1 MSPQLLPRR
10 SLRFLEAVA
19 TPHGVDSYLEQLD
32 PLLVAGECRAEVVG
46 VERGTEESV
55 TLTLRPNR
63 AWQGFRAGQFVN
75 VTVEID
81 GVRHQRCYSP
91 AGAEGRRRDEKRS
104 MQPVFVPSAGK
115 RLEITVTRHVGGLVS
130 NFLVDHAAPGMV
142 VGLSGGEGDFQLPD
156 PRPESVLLIGGGS
169 GITPLMAILRTLFA
183 EGYEGPIALLYYA
196 PDAERCIYREELER
210 LAAEHPNFQLLR
222 SYTRAPGSGEL
233 DGHLSPTHLPDRDPC
248 FTEAET
254 FACGP
259 PALLDAVRGTWA
271 NGLEHRLH
279 VESFV
284 PPTFVPV
291 GEPGEGAILF
301 SEAGSGSGI
310 EVANSGGSLLEQAEA
325 AGLRPAYGCRMGIC
339 HTCTCRKRSGT
350 HKNLITGE
358 VSSAPDEEIQL
369 CVSAALGD
377 LTVEL

>member
-1 MSPQLLPRR
+1 MSPKLLSRPN
-10 SLRFLEAVA
+10 LRFLEAVA

-32 PLLVAGECRAEVVG
+32 PLLVKGECRAEVVG

-55 TLTLRPNR
+55 TLTLGPNR

-91 AGAEGRRRDEKRS
+91 ACVEGRG
-104 MQPVFVPSAGK
+104 AAI
-115 RLEITVTRHVGGLVS
+115 EITAKRHPEGLVS
-130 NFLVDHAAPGMV
+130 NFLVDHGEPGMV
-142 VGLSGGEGDFQLPD
+142 VGLSAGEGDFRLPS

-183 EGYEGPIALLYYA
+183 EGYAGSIALLYYA
-196 PDAERCIYREELER
+196 PDADRCIYRDELER
-210 LAAEHPNFQLLR
+210 LAAVHPNFQLLR
-222 SYTRAPGSGEL
+222 SYTRAQGAGEL
-233 DGHLSPTHLPDRDPC
+233 DGHFSPLHLPQSNPG
-248 FTEAET
+248 FTQAET

-271 NGLEHRLH
+271 NGIEHRLH
-279 VESFV
+279 VESFA
-284 PPTFVPV
+284 PPTFSPA
-291 GEPGEGAILF
+291 GDPGEGQVRFAD
-301 SEAGSGSGI
+301 SGI
-310 EVANSGGSLLEQAEA
+310 EVANSGASLLEQAEA
-325 AGLRPAYGCRMGIC
+325 AGLRPDYGCRMGIC
-339 HTCTCRKRSGT
+339 HTCTCRKRAGT
-350 HKNLITGE
+350 HKNLVTGE
-358 VSSAPDEEIQL
+358 VSSAPGEEIQL

>member
-1 MSPQLLPRR
+1 MSPKLLPRP

-19 TPHGVDSYLEQLD
+19 TPHSVDSYLEQLD
-32 PLLVAGECRAEVVG
+32 PLLVAGECRAEVVA
-46 VERGTEESV
+46 VDHGTEESV

-91 AGAEGRRRDEKRS
+91 ACAEGR
-104 MQPVFVPSAGK
+104 GGTI
-115 RLEITVTRHVGGLVS
+115 EITTKRHPEGLVS
-130 NFLVDHAAPGMV
+130 NFLVDRAEPGVV
-142 VGLSGGEGDFQLPD
+142 VGLSPAEGDFQLPS
-156 PRPESVLLIGGGS
+156 PRPDSVLLIGGGS
-169 GITPLMAILRTLFA
+169 GITPLMAILRTLLA
-183 EGYEGPIALLYYA
+183 EGYDRPVSLLHYA

-210 LAAEHPNFQLLR
+210 LAAAHPNFQLHR
-222 SYTRAPGSGEL
+222 SYTRAPGAGEL
-233 DGHLSPTHLPDRDPC
+233 DGHFSPTHLPQSDPD
-248 FTEAET
+248 FSDAET

-284 PPTFVPV
+284 PPTFVPA
-291 GEPGEGAILF
+291 GEPGQGQVLF
-301 SEAGSGSGI
+301 SEAGADSGV
-310 EVANSGGSLLEQAEA
+310 EVTNSGASLLEQAEA
-325 AGLRPAYGCRMGIC
+325 AGLSPEYGCRMGIC

>member
-19 TPHGVDSYLEQLD
+19 TPHGVDSYLEQID
-32 PLLVAGECRAEVVG
+32 PLLVGGECRAEVVG
-46 VERGTEESV
+46 VERGTEDSA
-55 TLTLRPNR
+55 TLTLHPNR

-75 VTVEID
+75 VAIEID
-81 GVRHQRCYSP
+81 GVRHHRCYSP
-91 AGAEGRRRDEKRS
+91 ACAEHRRRDDFPPYRGT
-104 MQPVFVPSAGK
+104 FGPSAI
-115 RLEITVTRHVGGLVS
+115 EITVKRHPEGLVS
-130 NFLVDHAAPGMV
+130 NFLVERAEPGMV
-142 VGLSGGEGDFQLPD
+142 VGLSGGEGDFQLPER
-156 PRPESVLLIGGGS
+156 RPESALLIGGGS

-183 EGYEGPIALLYYA
+183 EDYESPVALLYYA
-196 PDAERCIYREELER
+196 PDAGRCIYREELER
-210 LAAEHPNFQLLR
+210 LAAAHPNFQLLR
-222 SYTRAPGSGEL
+222 SFTRAPGTGEL
-233 DGHLSPTHLPDRDPC
+233 DGHFSPTHLPEADPY
-248 FTEAET
+248 FADAET

-291 GEPGEGAILF
+291 GEPGEGQIRF
-301 SEAGSGSGI
+301 AGSEV
-310 EVANSGGSLLEQAEA
+310 EVANSGASLLEQAEA
-325 AGLRPAYGCRMGIC
+325 AGLSPAYGCRMGIC
-339 HTCTCRKRSGT
+339 HTCTCRKRAGT

>member
-1 MSPQLLPRR
+1 MPKLAIRPR
-10 SLRFLEAVA
+10 LRLLEAAA
-19 TPHGVDSYLEQLD
+19 TPHGLDSYLEQVD
-32 PLLVAGECRAEVVG
+32 PLLVTREGRAEVVA
-46 VERGTEESV
+46 VARGTEESV

-63 AWQGFRAGQFVN
+63 AWKGFRAGQFVN

-91 AGAEGRRRDEKRS
+91 ACAEGRR
-104 MQPVFVPSAGK
+104 ATI
-115 RLEITVTRHVGGLVS
+115 EITTKRHPEGLVS
-130 NFLVDHAAPGMV
+130 SFLVDRAEPGMV
-142 VGLSGGEGDFQLPD
+142 LGLSAAEGDFQLPD
-156 PRPESVLLIGGGS
+156 PRPESVLLVGGGS

-183 EGYEGPIALLYYA
+183 EGYERPIALLYYA

-210 LAAEHPNFQLLR
+210 LAAAHPNFQLLR
-222 SYTRAPGSGEL
+222 SYTRAPRSGEL
-233 DGHLSPTHLPDRDPC
+233 DGHFGPLHLPQADPD
-248 FTEAET
+248 FTAAET

-284 PPTFVPV
+284 PPSFVPV
-291 GEPGEGAILF
+291 GEPGEGQVRF
-301 SEAGSGSGI
+301 SGSGV
-310 EVANSGGSLLEQAEA
+310 EVANTGESLLAQAEA
-325 AGLRPAYGCRMGIC
+325 AGLTPEYGCRMGIC
-339 HTCTCRKRSGT
+339 HTCTCRKRAGT
-350 HKNLITGE
+350 HKNLLTGE

>member
-1 MSPQLLPRR
+1 MSPKLLPRP

-32 PLLVAGECRAEVVG
+32 PLLVAGECRAEVVA

-63 AWQGFRAGQFVN
+63 AWRGFRAGQFVN

-91 AGAEGRRRDEKRS
+91 ACAEGRGAT
-104 MQPVFVPSAGK
+104 V
-115 RLEITVTRHVGGLVS
+115 EITTKRHPEGLVS
-130 NFLVDHAAPGMV
+130 NFLVEQAKPGMV
-142 VGLSGGEGDFQLPD
+142 VGLSGGEGDFHLPD

-169 GITPLMAILRTLFA
+169 GITPLMAILRTLLA
-183 EGYEGPIALLYYA
+183 EGYDRPVALLLYA
-196 PDAERCIYREELER
+196 PDAERCIYRAELER
-210 LAAEHPNFQLLR
+210 LAAAHPNFRLLR
-222 SYTRAPGSGEL
+222 SYTRAPGTGEL
-233 DGHLSPTHLPDRDPC
+233 DGHFSPLHLPASDPD
-248 FTEAET
+248 FTQAET

-284 PPTFVPV
+284 PPTFVPA
-291 GEPGEGAILF
+291 GEPGEGAIRFADSDL
-301 SEAGSGSGI
+301 
-310 EVANSGGSLLEQAEA
+310 EVANSGASLLEQAEA
-325 AGLRPAYGCRMGIC
+325 AGLRPEYGCRMGIC

-358 VSSAPDEEIQL
+358 VSSAPGEEIQL

>member
-1 MSPQLLPRR
+1 MSPKLLPRP

-32 PLLVAGECRAEVVG
+32 PLLVTGECRAEVID
-46 VERGTEESV
+46 VERGTADSV

-75 VTVEID
+75 VAVEID

-91 AGAEGRRRDEKRS
+91 ACAEGGRS
-104 MQPVFVPSAGK
+104 
-115 RLEITVTRHVGGLVS
+115 LEITTKRHPEGLVS
-130 NFLVDHAAPGMV
+130 NFLVERAEPGTI
-142 VGLSGGEGDFQLPD
+142 VGLSQGEGDFHLPD
-156 PRPESVLLIGGGS
+156 PRPDSVLLIGGGS
-169 GITPLMAILRTLFA
+169 GITPLMAILRTLLA
-183 EGYEGPIALLYYA
+183 EGYDRPVALLYYA
-196 PDAERCIYREELER
+196 PDAERCIYRAELER
-210 LAAEHPNFQLLR
+210 LAAAHPNFRLSR
-222 SYTRAPGSGEL
+222 SYTRAPGAGEV
-233 DGHLSPTHLPDRDPC
+233 D
-248 FTEAET
+248 T

-284 PPTFVPV
+284 PPTFVPA

-301 SEAGSGSGI
+301 SEAGTGSGV
-310 EVANSGGSLLEQAEA
+310 EVANSGASLLEQAEA
-325 AGLRPAYGCRMGIC
+325 AGLSPEYGCRMGIC

-377 LTVEL
+377 L

>member
-1 MSPQLLPRR
+1 MSPKLLSRPN
-10 SLRFLEAVA
+10 LRFLEAVA

-32 PLLVAGECRAEVVG
+32 PLLVTGECRGEVVG
-46 VERGTEESV
+46 VERGTAESV

-75 VTVEID
+75 VAVEID

-91 AGAEGRRRDEKRS
+91 ACAEGRG
-104 MQPVFVPSAGK
+104 AT
-115 RLEITVTRHVGGLVS
+115 LEITAKRHPEGLVS
-130 NFLVDHAAPGMV
+130 NFLVDRAAPGMV
-142 VGLSGGEGDFQLPD
+142 VGLSQAEGDFQLPH
-156 PRPESVLLIGGGS
+156 PRPDSVLLIGGGS

-183 EGYEGPIALLYYA
+183 EGYDGPVALLLYA
-196 PDAERCIYREELER
+196 PDADRCVYRAELEH
-210 LAAEHPNFQLLR
+210 LAAAHPNFRLAR
-222 SYTRAPGSGEL
+222 SYTRAPGLGEL
-233 DGHLSPTHLPDRDPC
+233 DGHFSPTHLPGSDPD
-248 FTEAET
+248 FTAAET

-284 PPTFVPV
+284 PPSFVPV
-291 GEPGEGAILF
+291 GEAGEGEISFAD
-301 SEAGSGSGI
+301 SGV
-310 EVANSGGSLLEQAEA
+310 EVANSGAPLLEQAEA
-325 AGLRPAYGCRMGIC
+325 AGLSPEYGCRMGIC

-350 HKNLITGE
+350 HKNLLTGE

-369 CVSAALGD
+369 CVSAALGN

>member
-1 MSPQLLPRR
+1 MPKLAIRPRIR
-10 SLRFLEAVA
+10 SRLGLLEAAA
-19 TPHGVDSYLEQLD
+19 TPHGLDSYLEQLD
-32 PLLVAGECRAEVVG
+32 PLLVTRECRAEVVA
-46 VERGTEESV
+46 VNHPTEESV

-63 AWQGFRAGQFVN
+63 AWRGFRAGQFVN
-75 VTVEID
+75 LAVEID

-91 AGAEGRRRDEKRS
+91 ACAEGR
-104 MQPVFVPSAGK
+104 GTT
-115 RLEITVTRHVGGLVS
+115 LEITTKRHPEGLVS
-130 NFLVDHAAPGMV
+130 NFLVDRAAPGMV
-142 VGLSGGEGDFQLPD
+142 VGLSQAEGDFQLPD
-156 PRPESVLLIGGGS
+156 PRPRSSGVLLIGGGS
-169 GITPLMAILRTLFA
+169 GITPLMAILRTLLG
-183 EGYEGPIALLYYA
+183 EGYDQPIALVYYA
-196 PDAERCIYREELER
+196 PDAERCIYRDELER
-210 LAAEHPNFQLLR
+210 LAAAHPNFRLAR
-222 SYTRAPGSGEL
+222 SYTRAPGTGEL
-233 DGHLSPTHLPDRDPC
+233 DGHFNPIHLPQLDLD

-291 GEPGEGAILF
+291 GDPGEGQVSFAD
-301 SEAGSGSGI
+301 SGV
-310 EVANSGGSLLEQAEA
+310 EVTNSGESLLAQAEA
-325 AGLRPAYGCRMGIC
+325 AGLTPEYGCRMGIC

-350 HKNLITGE
+350 HKNLLTGE

>member
-1 MSPQLLPRR
+1 MPKLAIRPRIR
-10 SLRFLEAVA
+10 PRLGFLEAAA
-19 TPHGVDSYLEQLD
+19 TPHGLDSYLEQVD
-32 PLLVAGECRAEVVG
+32 PLLVTGECRAEIVG
-46 VERGTEESV
+46 VRHGTEESV
-55 TLTLRPNR
+55 TLRLRPNR
-63 AWQGFRAGQFVN
+63 AWKGFRAGQFVN
-75 VTVEID
+75 VAVEID

-91 AGAEGRRRDEKRS
+91 ACAEGRGS
-104 MQPVFVPSAGK
+104 T
-115 RLEITVTRHVGGLVS
+115 LEITTKRHPEGRVS
-130 NFLVDHAAPGMV
+130 NFLADRAEPGMV
-142 VGLSGGEGDFQLPD
+142 VGLSQAEGDFQLPEQ
-156 PRPESVLLIGGGS
+156 RPDSILLIGGGS

-183 EGYEGPIALLYYA
+183 EDYDGPIALVHYA
-196 PDAERCIYREELER
+196 PDPDRCIYRAELER
-210 LAAEHPNFQLLR
+210 LAAEHPNFQLRR
-222 SYTRAPGSGEL
+222 SYTRAPGAGEL
-233 DGHLSPTHLPDRDPC
+233 DGHFSPTHLPQSDPD
-248 FTEAET
+248 FTAAET

-291 GEPGEGAILF
+291 GEPGEGQIRFAD
-301 SEAGSGSGI
+301 SAV
-310 EVANSGGSLLEQAEA
+310 EVTNSGESLLAQAEA
-325 AGLRPAYGCRMGIC
+325 AGLTPEYGCRMGIC

-350 HKNLITGE
+350 HKNLLTGE

>member
-19 TPHGVDSYLEQLD
+19 TPHGVDSYLEQID

-46 VERGTEESV
+46 VERGTEESA
-55 TLTLRPNR
+55 TLTMRPNR
-63 AWQGFRAGQFVN
+63 AWRGFRAGQFVE
-75 VTVEID
+75 VAVEID
-81 GVRHQRCYSP
+81 GVCHQRCYSP
-91 AGAEGRRRDEKRS
+91 ACVEGR
-104 MQPVFVPSAGK
+104 ATTI
-115 RLEITVTRHVGGLVS
+115 EITVKRHPEGLVS
-130 NFLVDHAAPGMV
+130 NFLVDRAEPGMV
-142 VGLSGGEGDFQLPD
+142 VGLSAGQGDFQLPEQ
-156 PRPESVLLIGGGS
+156 RPESVFLIGGGS

-183 EGYEGPIALLYYA
+183 EAYERPVAFLYYA

-210 LAAEHPNFQLLR
+210 LAATHPSFRLLR
-222 SYTRAPGSGEL
+222 SYTRAPGTGEL
-233 DGHLSPTHLPDRDPC
+233 DGHFSPTHLPESDPC
-248 FTEAET
+248 FADAET

-284 PPTFVPV
+284 PPSFVPV
-291 GEPGEGAILF
+291 GAAGEGAIRF
-301 SEAGSGSGI
+301 AGPEV
-310 EVANSGGSLLEQAEA
+310 EVANSGASLLEQAEA
-325 AGLRPAYGCRMGIC
+325 AGLSPAYGCRMGIC
-339 HTCTCRKRSGT
+339 HTCTCRKRAGT

-377 LTVEL
+377 LIVEL